1 MLVRLTSK
9 DPSVV
14 LVWSCL
20 QMNIHKSSFHTWRC
34 WNRGSFNY
42 YVGQILPNFDPLPLK
57 CTIVDISH
65 DLPFVTYQRDDAFLL
80 TLPPLLVYVVNEWPL
95 VAFGWQGESSRES
108 PYYTIIFP
116 LLLCLL
122 LLLQCNVCSFSFL
135 SSELAYEAG
144 YI

>member
-34 WNRGSFNY
+34 RSRGSFNH
-42 YVGQILPNFDPLPLK
+42 YVGQILPNFDPLPFEW
-57 CTIVDISH
+57 TIVDILH
-65 DLPFVTYQRDDAFLL
+65 DTYYLPFDHVTMPFYWPFPPP
-80 TLPPLLVYVVNEWPL
+80 PPLLVHVVIEWPL

-135 SSELAYEAG
+135 SSELAK
-144 YI
+144 